1 MKLINLK
8 LEFLEVFIM
17 IINIVLVLIMD
28 MDGSLN
34 QKKNVF
40 IILDKLVVLKALLTA
55 SRREENRRRTKFVD
69 GFQKY
74 KYNMNEDK
82 PITISAGIKLMF
94 PYFVIIC
101 ITWLLLLIGWY
112 IIGLPIGPGV
122 YPTV

>member
-34 QKKNVF
+34 QKKNGF

-55 SRREENRRRTKFVD
+55 SRREENRRRTKLVD

-74 KYNMNEDK
+74 KYNMNEDNTYLFLHFIHSELK
-82 PITISAGIKLMF
+82 CHCEALERMSKLF
-94 PYFVIIC
+94 SEINKINPD
-101 ITWLLLLIGWY
+101 TK
-112 IIGLPIGPGV
+112 
-122 YPTV
+122 